1 MSKTATKAQNSGIMT
16 LLELSKI
23 QPKINKEELEV
34 VNTMV
39 QQDKELYDELPD
51 IKDVKRSLRLRVE
64 EPVEIQEAWDD
75 GNASLAGKLTVQ
87 WLKDNGLI
95 HGQHYKIEPA
105 VVTEKLD

>member
-1 MSKTATKAQNSGIMT
+1 MSKVAEKAQNMGVKT

-23 QPKINKEELEV
+23 STKINEQELEI

-39 QQDKELYDELPD
+39 QQDDELYNKLPD
-51 IKDVKRSLRLRVE
+51 IKKVKRSLRLRVG
-64 EPVEIQEAWDD
+64 EPVEIQEAWDNND
-75 GNASLAGKLTVQ
+75 ASLAGKLTIQ